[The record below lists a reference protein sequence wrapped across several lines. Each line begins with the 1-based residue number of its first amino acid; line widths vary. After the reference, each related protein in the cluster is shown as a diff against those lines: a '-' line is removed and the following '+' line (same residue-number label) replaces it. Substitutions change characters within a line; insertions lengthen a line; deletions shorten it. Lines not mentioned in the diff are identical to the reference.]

1 MRAILYLFVLIPTLL
16 CAQSVVWNQKSHS
29 DFRATY
35 SVSYSADGSRVLSS
49 SQCTESQIRI
59 WDATTGQ
66 LKWVYEVD
74 PGILCLH
81 AAKFSS
87 NANYF
92 ATVDEVGKLLVFDNT
107 RNIPRLLY
115 DLNTDGRGSFSI
127 DFSPDNQ
134 QMVLDGLDGNI
145 RIYDV
150 DSAYVY
156 KTLIGHKDQVK
167 AVDWSPNGA
176 FIVSGSFDGTMKIW
190 DPNTGKATYT
200 FTEIKQPIVHVK
212 VSNDNNK
219 IIAILETM
227 QLKVYDASGYYMNRL
242 NIDVPYDIHQV
253 DISFDNKYLAVAS
266 AGGALLYETQT
277 GKLIS
282 RFNVPDGGT
291 TYSLAFHPHSYDLV
305 TGSENGDVAYWRLNN
320 LNTSVTEIET
330 LEPMRI
336 YPNPAN
342 TYIQLA
348 NNSATQHVTIVKLTG
363 QVVMQTNTNH
373 TIDVSELSSGLYYVK
388 VNNGQWQTLSI
399 AR

>member
-1 MRAILYLFVLIPTLL
+1 MRKFLWLTALLPAVLN
-16 CAQSVVWNQKSHS
+16 AQSVVWNQKSHS
-29 DFRATY
+29 DYRATY

-74 PGILCLH
+74 PGTLCLH

-87 NANYF
+87 NTNYF

-107 RNIPRLLY
+107 KKIPRLLY
-115 DLNTDGRGSFSI
+115 DLNTEGRGSFSI
-127 DFSPDNQ
+127 DFSADNQ

-156 KTLIGHKDQVK
+156 KTLIGHKAQVK

-176 FIVSGSFDGTMKIW
+176 FIVSGSNDGTMKIW
-190 DPNTGKATYT
+190 NPATGQTTYT
-200 FTEIKQPIVHVK
+200 FTEIRQPIVHVK

-266 AGGALLYETQT
+266 AGGALLYETKT
-277 GKLIS
+277 GQLIS

-320 LNTSVTEIET
+320 LNTSVTEAE
-330 LEPMRI
+330 LPELVRI

-348 NNSATQHVTIVKLTG
+348 NNAATQQVTIINLTG
-363 QVVMQTNTNH
+363 QVVMQTNTNN
-373 TIDVSELSSGLYYVK
+373 TIDVSELTNGLYYVK

-399 AR
+399 EH

>member
-348 NNSATQHVTIVKLTG
+348 NNSATQHVTIVNLTG